1 VKFEYI
7 HFIFQRQG
15 VSNNSQKSFGGKQVV
30 SHQTTS
36 SADAP
41 RPPLTIFTA
50 RRIHTMDESLPQA
63 TAVAVA
69 EGRIVEVGSLED
81 MAVWQEGREVTVD
94 HRFANQ
100 VLLPGLI
107 DNHIHPFLGAILM
120 PMEHIAPEA
129 WKQPDGSVRPAVRTP
144 DDYRRLL
151 LKRAAA
157 KPDPDDWFITWGY
170 QPALHGRYDRQVL
183 DELFPDR
190 PVILWQRSFHET
202 YMNTRATDKLGLTE
216 ADVANHPQI
225 DWARGHFFETGN
237 KTIVMRLMPYLLRPA
252 WYHEGL
258 RRTAALMQMGGI
270 TTSGDMLF
278 GSIDPQYEVAAL
290 EQVLER
296 DGAPM
301 RVVNVFDSRGFSNR
315 ARGIRVMGPPDQP
328 IAFDAGLEAVQPW
341 LSRGSAKVW
350 YAKAVKFFADGAMFS
365 QLMQMREPGYTDGH
379 HGQWLM
385 APPVLKA
392 GVSTFWNAGFTV
404 HVHVNGDAGMDA
416 VLDALESAQDDKPR
430 FDHRFHVHHVGFHAQ
445 AQTARLAALGA
456 HASVNPYYIHALA
469 DDYAGFGLGPERA
482 SQITRCGSMLR
493 AGMKLSFHSDF
504 MMAPP
509 EPLTLAWCA
518 ANRKTLSG
526 RTVSPDECLTLMQA
540 LRGVTIDAAWTLRIE
555 HEVGSIAAGKRAD
568 FCVLEDD
575 PFELGVERLHEVR
588 IAGTVFEGV
597 PHLLPQPAASSL
609 GSAFDHGGV
618 AKGTATSTVITRVE
632 AEGHVQASPE
642 ASATDPAHTDP
653 TTGRYRSLTALRNAC
668 CGFADRCDIV
678 RQWSAW
684 LAAARAGATA

>member
-1 VKFEYI
+1 
-7 HFIFQRQG
+7 
-15 VSNNSQKSFGGKQVV
+15 
-30 SHQTTS
+30 
-36 SADAP
+36 
-41 RPPLTIFTA
+41 
-50 RRIHTMDESLPQA
+50 
-63 TAVAVA
+63 
-69 EGRIVEVGSLED
+69 
-81 MAVWQEGREVTVD
+81 
-94 HRFANQ
+94 
-100 VLLPGLI
+100 
-107 DNHIHPFLGAILM
+107 
-120 PMEHIAPEA
+120 
-129 WKQPDGSVRPAVRTP
+129 
-144 DDYRRLL
+144 
-151 LKRAAA
+151 
-157 KPDPDDWFITWGY
+157 
-170 QPALHGRYDRQVL
+170 
-183 DELFPDR
+183 
-190 PVILWQRSFHET
+190 
-202 YMNTRATDKLGLTE
+202 MNTRATEKLGLTE
-216 ADVANHPQI
+216 ADVAGHPQI

-237 KTIVMRLMPYLLRPA
+237 KAIVMRLMPYLLRPA

-258 RRTAALMQMGGI
+258 RRTAALMHMGGI
-270 TTSGDMLF
+270 TTAGDMLF
-278 GSIDPQYEVAAL
+278 GSIDPAHEVAAL
-290 EQVLER
+290 EQVLECE
-296 DGAPM
+296 GAPM

-315 ARGIRVMGPPDQP
+315 ARGIRAMGPPDQP

-341 LSRGSAKVW
+341 LSRGTDKVW

-365 QLMQMREPGYTDGH
+365 QLMQMREPGYIDGH

-392 GVSTFWNAGFTV
+392 GVQAFWQAGFTV

-416 VLDALESAQDDKPR
+416 VLEALEAAQELKPR

-493 AGMKLSFHSDF
+493 AGMKVSFHSDF

-518 ANRKTLSG
+518 ANRRTLSG
-526 RTVSPDECLTLMQA
+526 RTVSPEERLTLTQA
-540 LRGVTIDAAWTLRIE
+540 LRGVTIDAAWALRVE

-568 FCVLEDD
+568 FCVMEDD

-597 PHLLPQPAASSL
+597 PHLLPHPASSSL
-609 GSAFDHGGV
+609 GAAFSHGQE
-618 AKGTATSTVITRVE
+618 AMAHQATAPAGLERN
-632 AEGHVQASPE
+632 AEDERPVLDAALAEPESP
-642 ASATDPAHTDP
+642 
-653 TTGRYRSLTALRNAC
+653 TGRYRPWTALRNAC

-684 LAAARAGATA
+684 LGAARAGAA